1 MSNFFHQQIP
11 ITVTPEN
18 SLSWE
23 FSKLS
28 TLQFTSGFLSQLI
41 RHFFISN
48 SEISRLLSAGERRPL
63 GRRVT
68 NHLHRIRLTERC
80 TDVISACRPCLGGKE
95 EYKLT
100 QNGCNFK
107 LRMQFMYVLGNC
119 CAGNCTKEDK
129 SGVPK
134 EFCSPFET
142 NKCEISLHLYR
153 SADKSL
159 ARPTS
164 RCTLLDGENISFDA
178 SLTIGIYK

>member
-11 ITVTPEN
+11 ITATPEN

-41 RHFFISN
+41 RHFFISI

-119 CAGNCTKEDK
+119 CAGNYTKEDK

-134 EFCSPFET
+134 ELCSPFQIH
-142 NKCEISLHLYR
+142 KCEISLKLYNCYTCLIQHKT
-153 SADKSL
+153 AVWLFSL
-159 ARPTS
+159 WWQR
-164 RCTLLDGENISFDA
+164 LW
-178 SLTIGIYK
+178 

>member
-11 ITVTPEN
+11 ITMTPEN

-48 SEISRLLSAGERRPL
+48 SEISRLRSAGERRPL

-95 EYKLT
+95 KYKLT
-100 QNGCNFK
+100 QNGCNVK

-119 CAGNCTKEDK
+119 CAGSYTKEEK

-142 NKCEISLHLYR
+142 HKREISLYLYNYYIV
-153 SADKSL
+153 SY
-159 ARPTS
+159 
-164 RCTLLDGENISFDA
+164 NIKQQFDYFIMMTTME
-178 SLTIGIYK
+178 L